1 MLSRVKKAQGTVIST
16 KNSKLNAMNRF
27 RYLQFILLTKEMHS
41 SKINSEYTVLKV
53 SQVSV
58 YSIAR
63 KMIFRCETPS
73 MSMRRSMYGSSM

>member
-41 SKINSEYTVLKV
+41 SKIVAN
-53 SQVSV
+53 
-58 YSIAR
+58 I
-63 KMIFRCETPS
+63 RC
-73 MSMRRSMYGSSM
+73 